1 MKIKRFMAI
10 ARLNLLIQLRD
21 PIPTILMTI
30 IPLML
35 TPFLI
40 PSSKTL
46 LISEGYA
53 SATGAEQVV
62 PGMAVLFSFLSVQ
75 FIVQSFLAEHP
86 APVDR
91 SNTGRYHHGENG
103 SHLSD
108 PGCAAYCS
116 AGCGKPPVWLPPQRE
131 HSSACH
137 SGTYILCSPHR
148 LRSSAVPVDPVRKH
162 STSPGKPCR
171 DADGR
176 DRRRYRLDFR
186 VPRLG
191 PAGVKNI
198 PLTQSIR
205 SAWIRQA

>member
-75 FIVQSFLAEHP
+75 FIVQSFFDEH
-86 APVDR
+86 R
-91 SNTGRYHHGENG
+91 QIS
-103 SHLSD
+103 SW
-108 PGCAAYCS
+108 
-116 AGCGKPPVWLPPQRE
+116 GKR
-131 HSSACH
+131 
-137 SGTYILCSPHR
+137 
-148 LRSSAVPVDPVRKH
+148 
-162 STSPGKPCR
+162 
-171 DADGR
+171 
-176 DRRRYRLDFR
+176 
-186 VPRLG
+186 
-191 PAGVKNI
+191 
-198 PLTQSIR
+198 QSFI
-205 SAWIRQA
+205 